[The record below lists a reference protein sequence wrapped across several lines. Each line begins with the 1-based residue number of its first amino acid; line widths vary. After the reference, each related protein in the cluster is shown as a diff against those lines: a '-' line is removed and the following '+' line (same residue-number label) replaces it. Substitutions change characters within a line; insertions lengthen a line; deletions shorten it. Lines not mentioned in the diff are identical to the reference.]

1 MTASTMPVSAE
12 GRPVPPASTPRRGP
26 LGWWLSDVRVLAQRS
41 LARIVREP
49 ETLMDVTI
57 QPIVF
62 VLLFAYVFGSAIAIP
77 GGGSYREYLIGGMLG
92 MGLAGTAPG
101 TAVALVTDMSTGLI
115 DRFRSLPMSRAA
127 VLAGRTL
134 ADLLTQA
141 LGALVVA
148 GVGLAIGWRIHTG
161 VADTLAA
168 FGLALLLGYA
178 FTWAGAC
185 LGMALRSPEAAQQ
198 LGFILFLPLTF
209 VSNAFVPTQGMPG
222 WLQAVANWN
231 PLSALAAA
239 CRHLLREPGPGRLD
253 PGLAYAA
260 SRAGGVALVRRS
272 PGRLRS
278 PGCPPLPPQVPHLSP
293 PASRGSG
300 GGRGPRRRGGAQV
313 RDLCLPPARRGAPQA
328 CSRRAGD

>member
-1 MTASTMPVSAE
+1 M
-12 GRPVPPASTPRRGP
+12 
-26 LGWWLSDVRVLAQRS
+26 
-41 LARIVREP
+41 
-49 ETLMDVTI
+49 
-57 QPIVF
+57 
-62 VLLFAYVFGSAIAIP
+62 LLFAYVFGSAIAIP
-77 GGGSYREYLIGGMLG
+77 GGGSYNEYLIGGMLG

-168 FGLALLLGYA
+168 FGLALLMGYA

-185 LGMALRSPEAAQQ
+185 LGMVLRSPEAAQQ

-209 VSNAFVPTQGMPG
+209 ISNAFVPTQGMPG
-222 WLQAVANWN
+222 WLQASRTGTRSARWPPRAVICSGTRTRPPQSRPGRCSIPCWRSSSGPGLSWRSS
-231 PLSALAAA
+231 PLWPSTSTAASPSP
-239 CRHLLREPGPGRLD
+239 EPGRWGVRGR
-253 PGLAYAA
+253 
-260 SRAGGVALVRRS
+260 S
-272 PGRLRS
+272 
-278 PGCPPLPPQVPHLSP
+278 
-293 PASRGSG
+293 
-300 GGRGPRRRGGAQV
+300 GPRDNQPPGQITGR
-313 RDLCLPPARRGAPQA
+313 LPPATRRPGP
-328 CSRRAGD
+328 R